1 MVDRRPEVMSQPPEA
16 ASRAAAFGGV
26 TTVIDFAGDLLLTP
40 GAKPAQRSMLEW
52 WWLTPLV
59 LYV

>member
-1 MVDRRPEVMSQPPEA
+1 MSQPPEA